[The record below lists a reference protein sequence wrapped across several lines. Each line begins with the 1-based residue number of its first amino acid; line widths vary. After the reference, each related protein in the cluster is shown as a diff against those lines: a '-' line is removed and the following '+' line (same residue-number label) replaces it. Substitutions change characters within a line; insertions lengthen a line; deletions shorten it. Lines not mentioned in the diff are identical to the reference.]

1 MAVRSFLVCILV
13 YTKVIWYAYTRK
25 KAMRKIKLNRQE
37 KEIEDDLLSG
47 RYVDNGK
54 AEFEAIAE
62 AIKARKKD
70 SVLNIR
76 INSFDLELL
85 KQKAQ
90 KLGVRY
96 QTFIGELLHR
106 AAHN

>member
-1 MAVRSFLVCILV
+1 
-13 YTKVIWYAYTRK
+13 
-25 KAMRKIKLNRQE
+25 MRKTKLNRQE
-37 KEIEDDLLSG
+37 KDIETDLIAG
-47 RYVDNGK
+47 HYVDSDQS
-54 AEFEAIAE
+54 EFEAIAQ
-62 AIKARKKD
+62 AIKARRKD

-76 INSFDLELL
+76 VNSLDLELL

-106 AAHN
+106 AAQN